1 MDIAGRRVAR
11 SIAEPATM
19 SEAVAA
25 LAPVLEAKPV
35 EVGIE
40 GTAAPARGDA
50 ASLRQVVTN
59 LIANAV
65 KFSSPGARIE
75 VTAWERD
82 GTARL
87 TVTDHGAGIDAAL
100 LPHIFERFVRADP
113 ARSSEGGSGLGLAIC
128 REIIAAHGGRI
139 TAESRTGDGSTFSIE
154 LPSRATP

>member
-1 MDIAGRRVAR
+1 
-11 SIAEPATM
+11 
-19 SEAVAA
+19 
-25 LAPVLEAKPV
+25 VLEAKPV

-75 VTAWERD
+75 VMARERD

-139 TAESRTGDGSTFSIE
+139 TAESRTGDRSTFSVE